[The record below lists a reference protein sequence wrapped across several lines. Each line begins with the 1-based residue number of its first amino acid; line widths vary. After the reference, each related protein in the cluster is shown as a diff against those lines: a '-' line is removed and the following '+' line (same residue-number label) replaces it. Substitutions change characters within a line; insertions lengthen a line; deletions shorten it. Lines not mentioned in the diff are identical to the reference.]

1 MNIKINKSQAQFIL
15 DTYAISTSKIGSHL
29 YGVQRTNSDTDY
41 LVLYKSFHETADMH
55 YPNFHQFQWD
65 DTENNAQY
73 IFSSE
78 RQFWK
83 NLFSGDSTINADVI
97 LFSDGKYNDA
107 EKLNITRTFNIIKAF
122 LGFAKRD
129 IKQIKGK
136 NKIFHINRGLYCAES
151 LLENR
156 LPLLSKF
163 IFNESSVEKLAE
175 REAELRARCNIMLE
189 KNELTLY
196 PKMPVIQT
204 ENELEKLL
212 IDANNIKEFRYF

>member
-1 MNIKINKSQAQFIL
+1 MNLKINKAQAEFIL
-15 DTYAISTSKIGSHL
+15 ENYRLKQYLIGSHL
-29 YGVQRTNSDTDY
+29 YGSQKVGSDTDY
-41 LVLYKSFHETADMH
+41 LVLYKSFHEVADLY

-65 DTENNAQY
+65 DMENNAQY

-97 LFSDGKYNDA
+97 LFADNEYSQGQ
-107 EKLNITRTFNIIKAF
+107 KLNITRTFNIIKAF

-136 NKIFHINRGLYCAES
+136 NKIFHISRGLYCAES
-151 LLENR
+151 LLDNR
-156 LPLLSKF
+156 LPLLTEF
-163 IFNESSVEKLAE
+163 IFTESSVDKLAE
-175 REAELRARCNIMLE
+175 REAGLRARCNAMLE

-196 PKMPVIQT
+196 PKISVVQT

-212 IDANNIKEFRYF
+212 VDANNIKEFRYF